1 MTRGAIQQILGEWQR
16 GDGPLYRRL
25 AAALR
30 AAIERGDLAAGA
42 RLPAQRVLARWLE
55 VSRTTVVLA
64 YEALEADGCLESRQ
78 GSGTRVRRAPSRALA
93 ARAGAAAVLST
104 RNAVF
109 RGLIER
115 SGAEIEFLG
124 AHFDGLPR
132 VFDEAWKG
140 ARADLAKLLRG
151 HGYLPLGLPE
161 LRAAIAAHLAR
172 AGVPTRA
179 EQVLVTSG
187 AQQAIALVA
196 NLVVEAGDPV
206 LVEDPT
212 YPGAMD
218 AFTSFGARLVGVPV
232 GAEGIEAGAIRE
244 AIQRGSPRLVY
255 LMPTC
260 HNPTGTVLSEA
271 SRRAVT
277 RALEGSGAVVIED
290 LTLAD
295 LALETPPPPLAAF
308 AREATVLTVG
318 SLSKLFWGGLRV
330 GWIRGP
336 ETTIARLSRL
346 KVVSDLSGSLVS
358 QAVAARVLDHAAEL
372 VALRRRQVR
381 SGLEHVTRLMAK
393 HLPDW
398 TYRRP
403 AGGLSL
409 WVAIPAGDAAELAR
423 VAQRHG
429 VAIVPGSINSPEG
442 RWADHLRLPFTAE
455 PRILEEGIRRIAAA
469 WSEFEPAGHAARGA
483 RVSRRGVGVLV

>member
-218 AFTSFGARLVGVPV
+218 AFTSFGARLVG
-232 GAEGIEAGAIRE
+232 
-244 AIQRGSPRLVY
+244 
-255 LMPTC
+255 
-260 HNPTGTVLSEA
+260 PTGTVLSEA

-455 PRILEEGIRRIAAA
+455 PRILEEGLRRIAAA